1 MYWSF
6 PSRHSE
12 GYKNELN
19 HFIDVV
25 QGQENL
31 SVSGKMTLAVSKI
44 ATACE
49 ESARSGKPVE
59 LTWEDSELPNEYKF
73 EWSHFNVLGI
83 LKFRYTSF
91 KYKTYESEQLIV
103 DRIMN
108 IKCKNML
115 QNEYKML
122 EYVTPQF
129 NLYNLHKQK

>member
-1 MYWSF
+1 MYWCF

-73 EWSHFNVLGI
+73 EW
-83 LKFRYTSF
+83 R
-91 KYKTYESEQLIV
+91 
-103 DRIMN
+103 N
-108 IKCKNML
+108 IEL
-115 QNEYKML
+115 DIDIDSS
-122 EYVTPQF
+122 
-129 NLYNLHKQK
+129 

>member
-6 PSRHSE
+6 PSRHAE

-49 ESARSGKPVE
+49 TSARSGKPVE
-59 LTWEDSELPNEYKF
+59 LTWDASEIPDEYKF
-73 EWSHFNVLGI
+73 ACYYVVAFSIGNTI
-83 LKFRYTSF
+83 DDSYRF
-91 KYKTYESEQLIV
+91 K
-103 DRIMN
+103 
-108 IKCKNML
+108 
-115 QNEYKML
+115 
-122 EYVTPQF
+122 
-129 NLYNLHKQK
+129 